1 MYAVVDIETT
11 GGQPKDSKITE
22 IGIVITD
29 GIKVIDTYQTL
40 VNPERSIPYFITR
53 LTGIDDKMVENA
65 PKFYEVAKEVV
76 EKTEGMIFVA
86 HNASFD
92 YNHIRKEF
100 RELGY
105 EYKRDT
111 VCTVQLARRVIPHQP
126 SYSLG
131 KLCRA
136 LGIDNSQHHR
146 ALNDAVAA
154 SEILHL
160 CLAKNTG
167 DLDSIRQTNVLH
179 ERLSVN
185 ELPNKTGIYYFLNT
199 DKEVIYIGKS
209 KNIRQ
214 RVKTHLANYT
224 TKKGQSI
231 IEQIAE
237 IDYEILGSELV
248 SLLKE
253 SDEIKK
259 YNPVYN
265 RQQRRRLFS
274 WGTYAYIAQDG
285 YFRVGISKKEI
296 PNASFIKGYKSKV
309 SAQNELFHFV
319 EKYNLCQKLCG
330 LYKGGAKEPCFHY
343 TLKQCKG
350 ACCQKENPNDYNER
364 VQLLIDDQE
373 IPDKSFYIIDR
384 GRNYEEKSCIKI
396 ENGQYVGFGFFDNT
410 LNYSSLTELDVFIE
424 PYEDNRDVRT
434 IIRSFIHQKK
444 VRKIIPL
451 E

>member
-1 MYAVVDIETT
+1 MYAIVDIETT
-11 GGQPKDSKITE
+11 GGQPRDSKITE
-22 IGIVITD
+22 VGIVISD
-29 GIKVIDTYQTL
+29 GLKVIETYETL
-40 VNPERSIPYFITR
+40 VNPEREIPYFITR
-53 LTGIDDKMVENA
+53 LTGIDSQMVENA
-65 PKFYEVAKEVV
+65 PKFYEIARDIV

-100 RELGY
+100 RDLGY

-111 VCTVQLARRVIPHQP
+111 VCTVQLSRRVIPHQP

-131 KLCRA
+131 KLCKS
-136 LGIDNSQHHR
+136 LGIENANHHR
-146 ALNDAVAA
+146 ALNDALATT
-154 SEILHL
+154 ELLHL
-160 CLAKNTG
+160 CLSKNTG
-167 DLDSIRQTNVLH
+167 DLDSIRKTNILH
-179 ERLSVN
+179 ERLNVN
-185 ELPNKTGIYYFLNT
+185 ELPNKTGIYYFLNYE
-199 DKEVIYIGKS
+199 KEVIYIGKS

-214 RVKTHLANYT
+214 RVKTHLANYK
-224 TKKGQSI
+224 TKKGQNI
-231 IEQIAE
+231 IEQISE

-259 YNPVYN
+259 YNPIYN
-265 RQQRRRLFS
+265 RQQRRKLFT
-274 WGTYAYIAQDG
+274 WGTYAYLAQDG
-285 YFRVGISKKEI
+285 FYRIGISKKEI
-296 PNASFIKGYKSKV
+296 PNASFIKGYKSKQ
-309 SAQNELFHFV
+309 SAQNDLFGLV
-319 EKYNLCQKLCG
+319 ERYGLCQKLCG
-330 LYKGGAKEPCFHY
+330 LYVGKDQEPCFHF

-350 ACCQKENPNDYNER
+350 ACCGKESPGDYNER
-364 VQLLIDDQE
+364 IQFLIDDQE

-396 ENGQYVGFGFFDNT
+396 ENGQYVGFGFFDNSIG
-410 LNYSSLTELDVFIE
+410 YSNLQELDAFIE